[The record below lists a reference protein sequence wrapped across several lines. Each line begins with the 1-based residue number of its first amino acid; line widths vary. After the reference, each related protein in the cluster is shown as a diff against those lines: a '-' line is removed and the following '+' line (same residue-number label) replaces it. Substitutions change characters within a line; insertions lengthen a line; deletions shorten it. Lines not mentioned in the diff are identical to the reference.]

1 MIFFEIVPPEFQE
14 KKHYAVIENCGVFQP
29 IAIAHGKS
37 KCNEDQ
43 VPYIRTNLEEA
54 NEWSKTKN
62 AMDVID
68 HIVLFIKMQ

>member
-37 KCNEDQ
+37 KCNEDK